1 MAAADDREPVK
12 HDPPRRQIF
21 IGLLSDRGMPTTL
34 SEHLVDQLPGELATR
49 LHHEVDWRVES
60 HTTDLALDEHG
71 DIPMLLLADEY
82 REGHRWD
89 VLVLLTDLPRRAGA
103 QPILSDLNTAGN
115 VALVSVP
122 ALGAFHLTRRARGL
136 IVHLLTHLL
145 AEPLDLRPSTAPHRS
160 LGRLSAIRH
169 IHPQTTTS
177 DTHIALTGFRGRLR
191 LLAGMVADNR
201 PWRLVPHLSSAT
213 AAAAATAA
221 YGLITTTFWD
231 MADSLSTLRLALI
244 SVVAVV
250 AMVIWLLAYNHL
262 WTRAGSRVEKEK
274 MVLYNLS
281 TMVTLS
287 IGVAC
292 MYVILYFVTL
302 LGAAV
307 LIDSR
312 YLQSRL
318 GHPVSVADYARLVWL
333 TCSVGIVAGALG
345 SSLESEEAVRQ
356 ATYSTREQQRHKKN
370 RDQPSQDQDRAR

>member
-1 MAAADDREPVK
+1 MSRPTESTVNICLLLPDVLGTSSDSGNATVLLQRLRWRDIAARILTCTAVQNPSTSCDIYLLGGGEDTAQRLAARWLRDHRALRNMPADTAVTQAVCAGL
-12 HDPPRRQIF
+12 QIF
-21 IGLLSDRGMPTTL
+21 GRTMTDPGGTVHLGADLLD
-34 SEHLVDQLPGELATR
+34 LATCPGR
-49 LHHEVDWRVES
+49 
-60 HTTDLALDEHG
+60 A
-71 DIPMLLLADEY
+71 PP
-82 REGHRWD
+82 GHR
-89 VLVLLTDLPRRAGA
+89 TD
-103 QPILSDLNTAGN
+103 
-115 VALVSVP
+115 
-122 ALGAFHLTRRARGL
+122 H
-136 IVHLLTHLL
+136 H
-145 AEPLDLRPSTAPHRS
+145 
-160 LGRLSAIRH
+160 
-169 IHPQTTTS
+169 
-177 DTHIALTGFRGRLR
+177 RLR

-333 TCSVGIVAGALG
+333 TCSVGIVAGAVG

-356 ATYSTREQQRHKKN
+356 ATYSTREQQRHKKT
-370 RDQPSQDQDRAR
+370 RDQSSQDQDRAR